1 MDQEQ
6 IQKLQFLEQSLQQ
19 ILMQKQAFQMD
30 LSENIS
36 ALEEI
41 KKSDDTVYKVI
52 GQLMIKVDKEKI
64 TEELIGKEKIIKTRI
79 DSLEKQEQ
87 ALSDQ
92 ATSIREELMKSVNK
106 K

>member
-1 MDQEQ
+1 MDQEK